1 MPLQITYYRKQP
13 KGNLS
18 VSGILMQVVGTDMI
32 NEPFNQS
39 VIFTREFDLVVTSD
53 TWNVVIQFDLNS
65 YEEAITTLHEEMIEI
80 QNATSQSTQLEEV
93 RRVGKVLDS
102 LENKLSDIKQFLP
115 KTERRRGLV
124 NMAGDLLKILFGT
137 ATVSDLNVLHSTVD
151 TLSKNQE
158 TVSHAVN

>member
-1 MPLQITYYRKQP
+1 
-13 KGNLS
+13 
-18 VSGILMQVVGTDMI
+18 MQVVGTDMI

-39 VIFTREFDLVVTSD
+39 VIFTREFDLVMTSD

-65 YEEAITTLHEEMIEI
+65 YEEAITTLHEEMSEI
-80 QNATSQSTQLEEV
+80 QNATAQSTQLEEV

-102 LENKLSDIKQFLP
+102 LENKLSDIKQYLP
-115 KTERRRGLV
+115 KPERRRGLV
-124 NMAGDLLKILFGT
+124 NMAGGLLKILFGT